1 MGVTYS
7 AIGNRQLAIA
17 NHPCRLGFMTQSVSK
32 TTSISGVP
40 PERMPG
46 HIAIIMDGNGRWAR
60 QRGLPRFAGHRAG
73 ARVVTQITE
82 MCSDL
87 GIKQLTLYSFS
98 TENWSRP
105 ADEVAMLMDLYVEYM
120 RDQRRM
126 MMENN
131 IRFAQ
136 IGRRD
141 GLPEKVLAEMDASFE
156 STRGNTGMTLCLAVN
171 YGSRDEIAEAV
182 RRIAREVRE
191 GKLDPEKVDEQAIS
205 GRLFTAGMPDPD
217 LLIRTA
223 GEMRLS
229 NYLLWQISYAEFY
242 VTNVF
247 WPEFTEAELHKAI
260 RDFAGRNRRFG
271 GVDRSNT

>member
-1 MGVTYS
+1 
-7 AIGNRQLAIA
+7 
-17 NHPCRLGFMTQSVSK
+17 MTQTLTKSVVVE
-32 TTSISGVP
+32 GVP
-40 PERMPG
+40 AGRMPG

-73 ARVVTQITE
+73 AKVVTRITE
-82 MCSDL
+82 ACSDL
-87 GIKQLTLYSFS
+87 KIKQLTLYSFS

-120 RDQRRM
+120 RDQRRLM
-126 MMENN
+126 MDNN

-141 GLPEKVLAEMDASFE
+141 GLPGKVVEEMDASLE
-156 STRGNTGMTLCLAVN
+156 ATRANTGMTLCLAVN
-171 YGSRDEIAEAV
+171 YGSRGEIAEAV
-182 RRIAREVRE
+182 RNIAREVKE
-191 GKLDPEKVDEQAIS
+191 GKLDPAKIDEGTIS
-205 GRLFTAGMPDPD
+205 ERLFTAGMPDPD

-242 VTNVF
+242 VTEVF

-260 RDFAGRNRRFG
+260 RDYAGRNRRFG
-271 GVDRSNT
+271 GVDGSNT